1 MSENRK
7 DRIFRDRIDAGCQ
20 LAAHPDLQKIK
31 FLPLNEKNSYLII
44 SLPRGG
50 TVVGDELAKQLQITH
65 DVVFPRK
72 IPCPGH
78 PEFAIGAVSEL
89 GDVIW
94 NDFARYT
101 NLIDKPHV
109 QQSKDKQIQEAQRR
123 KTIYRGQ
130 RKPLDSL
137 SGKTV
142 ILVDDGLATGAT
154 MKAAISTCKHLNVK
168 SIIVAVPCGPAD
180 GVKDISKSVD
190 KVICLTTPDHYH
202 AVGQCY
208 NSFDQTTDEEVIEIL
223 AKYQDLNIENISNSY

>member
-137 SGKTV
+137 SGKNV

>member
-7 DRIFRDRIDAGCQ
+7 DRIFHDRIDAGCQ

-154 MKAAISTCKHLNVK
+154 MKAAINTCKHLNVK
-168 SIIVAVPCGPAD
+168 SIIVAVPCGPTD

>member
-7 DRIFRDRIDAGCQ
+7 DRIFHDRIDAGCQ

-89 GDVIW
+89 GDVIC

-142 ILVDDGLATGAT
+142 ILVDDGLATG
-154 MKAAISTCKHLNVK
+154 I
-168 SIIVAVPCGPAD
+168 
-180 GVKDISKSVD
+180 
-190 KVICLTTPDHYH
+190 
-202 AVGQCY
+202 
-208 NSFDQTTDEEVIEIL
+208 
-223 AKYQDLNIENISNSY
+223 NI

>member
-1 MSENRK
+1 
-7 DRIFRDRIDAGCQ
+7 
-20 LAAHPDLQKIK
+20 
-31 FLPLNEKNSYLII
+31 
-44 SLPRGG
+44 
-50 TVVGDELAKQLQITH
+50 
-65 DVVFPRK
+65 
-72 IPCPGH
+72 
-78 PEFAIGAVSEL
+78 
-89 GDVIW
+89 
-94 NDFARYT
+94 
-101 NLIDKPHV
+101 
-109 QQSKDKQIQEAQRR
+109 R